1 MMTIQALV
9 HVLNEFM
16 VVIRSNRIERPL
28 TRPPIATSRYNYI
41 HKVLHGDPNIFRQLY
56 WMYTDVFRKLCS
68 IITEK
73 ALIQD
78 ARFICVEEML
88 GTFLLFVCQNSHY
101 CQTRD
106 TIGRS
111 HFSAS
116 KNFNKILKALN
127 IIAPELMAKPSPTVP
142 AKIRESTRFYPHIL

>member
-1 MMTIQALV
+1 
-9 HVLNEFM
+9 
-16 VVIRSNRIERPL
+16 
-28 TRPPIATSRYNYI
+28 
-41 HKVLHGDPNIFRQLY
+41 
-56 WMYTDVFRKLCS
+56 MYPDVFRKLCS
-68 IITEK
+68 IIAEK

-106 TIGRS
+106 AIGRS

-127 IIAPELMAKPSPTVP
+127 TIAPELMAKPSPTVP